1 MYIVRAPLRV
11 SLFGGGTDFSDY
23 YKVHGGCTISFALNK
38 YIYISAHPIVESRDI
53 FLKYSSTERVS
64 IASQIIHPGFRETLM
79 HFEAESIDLNV
90 VSDVP
95 AGTGLGSSSSFLVG
109 LIKLMGKIKNQDLS
123 KESIAS
129 LACDI
134 EISRLRAPIGKQDQY
149 SSAFGGFNK
158 IEYKPDN
165 SVNVENI
172 DRKYHRIVNHM
183 ALVRIGGTRKANE
196 LLEKQLQS
204 KTRIDSLQKIHKIA
218 KSFSY
223 EDLNSPELIGEMLL
237 DSWAAKREI
246 SESVSTSYIDNV
258 LKECLKLGAYG
269 GKLLGAGNAGYLLVI
284 GPDDFPS
291 RLRQATK
298 YLVHDLGVDVD
309 GAMLV
314 YEHD

>member
-1 MYIVRAPLRV
+1 
-11 SLFGGGTDFSDY
+11 LFGGGTDFSDY

>member
-1 MYIVRAPLRV
+1 M
-11 SLFGGGTDFSDY
+11 FGGGTDFSDY

-79 HFEAESIDLNV
+79 HFEAESIDLTV